1 MSAPYFFRDGTCPF
15 GTSIL
20 EENGNISFA
29 APSDNHSSKL
39 VAKGNPCPTERANA
53 KRMEKKIADGTTNLK
68 SKTPFVFMFVSTFIG
83 DGEGARFSRRC
94 LVLVGFG
101 VLVVVVGVV
110 IVFVVV
116 VIFVVAAITA
126 ITVVVVVSVSS
137 QTPSLS
143 IACSKKRIHKRNE
156 YKRWTRMDYCF

>member
-1 MSAPYFFRDGTCPF
+1 
-15 GTSIL
+15 
-20 EENGNISFA
+20 
-29 APSDNHSSKL
+29 
-39 VAKGNPCPTERANA
+39 
-53 KRMEKKIADGTTNLK
+53 MEKKIADGTTNLK

-101 VLVVVVGVV
+101 VLVVVVGGVV

-143 IACSKKRIHKRNE
+143 IACSKKKNS
-156 YKRWTRMDYCF
+156 

>member
-1 MSAPYFFRDGTCPF
+1 
-15 GTSIL
+15 
-20 EENGNISFA
+20 
-29 APSDNHSSKL
+29 
-39 VAKGNPCPTERANA
+39 
-53 KRMEKKIADGTTNLK
+53 MEKKIADGTTNLK

-101 VLVVVVGVV
+101 VLVVVGGVV

-143 IACSKKRIHKRNE
+143 IACSKKKNS
-156 YKRWTRMDYCF
+156 